1 MPSFVGIQLMAG
13 IYLHIPFCKK
23 ACHYCNFHFST
34 QTAHI
39 QAFVDAIIQEIE
51 LQKSYIKEPIET
63 IYFGG
68 GTPSLLNEAQL
79 KSILAAIHTHF
90 KVANSIECTLE
101 ANPDDIDPIK
111 LAAWK
116 QLGINRLSI
125 GIQSFQASAL
135 AWMNR
140 AHSVEQSHAA
150 IQLAKQAGI
159 NNLSIDLIY
168 GTPTL
173 TDEGLM
179 EDLNWI
185 QQYQINHVSCYA
197 LTVED
202 KTALK
207 KLIEKAQLEDVDPEK
222 QAKHFEIV
230 TSKLMCMGM
239 EHYEISNFAKPGF
252 RSQHNSNYWSG
263 KHYLGL
269 GPSAHSFNTISRQ
282 WNIANNA
289 LYIQSITN
297 GQLNFEIEHLT
308 EANRYNEYMMTSLRR
323 IEGFDL
329 DFIQATFGKSYYDHS
344 VAIIH
349 EMHAKAVFQQNEN
362 QYSLNNSA
370 KFLADGIASDFFIL
384 ESAPTP

>member
-1 MPSFVGIQLMAG
+1 MAG

-34 QTAHI
+34 QTDTI
-39 QAFVDAIIQEIE
+39 QALVDALIQEIE

-79 KSILAAIHTHF
+79 KAILAAIDTHF
-90 KVANSIECTLE
+90 KVTTTIECTLE

-135 AWMNR
+135 TWMNR
-140 AHSVEQSHAA
+140 AHTVEQSHAA
-150 IQLAKQAGI
+150 IQMALDAGI
-159 NNLSIDLIY
+159 HNLSIDLIY
-168 GTPTL
+168 GTPAL
-173 TDEGLM
+173 SDRALM
-179 EDLNWI
+179 EDLDWI

-207 KLIEKAQLEDVDPEK
+207 KLIEKAQIEDVDPEK
-222 QAKHFEIV
+222 QARQFEIV
-230 TSKLMCMGM
+230 STRLMAMGM
-239 EHYEISNFAKPGF
+239 EHYEISNFANPGY

-263 KHYLGL
+263 KNYLGL

-297 GQLNFEIEHLT
+297 GQLNFEIEYLT

-329 DFIQATFGKSYYDHS
+329 DFILAAFGKSYYDHS
-344 VAIIH
+344 IAMIT
-349 EMHAKAVFQQNEN
+349 EMDAKNIFNQKDN
-362 QYSLNNSA
+362 QYSLKDEA

-384 ESAPTP
+384 GSAPTP

>member
-1 MPSFVGIQLMAG
+1 MAG

-34 QTAHI
+34 QTADMQI
-39 QAFVDAIIQEIE
+39 FVDTLIQEIV

-68 GTPSLLNEAQL
+68 GTPSLLEEAQL
-79 KSILAAIHTHF
+79 KEILAAIDAHF
-90 KVANSIECTLE
+90 EIADVIECTLE
-101 ANPDDIDPIK
+101 ANPDDMHPSKI
-111 LAAWK
+111 AAWK
-116 QLGINRLSI
+116 KIGINRLSI

-135 AWMNR
+135 TWMNR
-140 AHSVEQSHAA
+140 AHTVEQSHAA
-150 IQLAKQAGI
+150 IQMALDAGI
-159 NNLSIDLIY
+159 DNLSIDLIY
-168 GTPTL
+168 GTPSL
-173 TDEGLM
+173 SDQALM
-179 EDLNWI
+179 ADLDWI
-185 QQYQINHVSCYA
+185 AHYQIKHVSCYA

-207 KLIEKAQLEDVDPEK
+207 KSIEKGQIENIDSEK
-222 QAKHFEIV
+222 QARHFEIV
-230 TSKLMCMGM
+230 CARLKTMGL

-252 RSQHNSNYWSG
+252 RSQHNSHYWSG
-263 KHYLGL
+263 ETYLGL

-289 LYIQSITN
+289 LYIKSIAQ
-297 GQLNFEIEHLT
+297 GQLNFEIELLT

-329 DFIQATFGKSYYDHS
+329 DLIAAKFGNRYYEHS
-344 VAIIH
+344 IAMIN
-349 EMHAKAVFQQNEN
+349 EMEPRNIFNQNGN
-362 QYSLNNSA
+362 QYSLKDEA

-384 ESAPTP
+384 ESAPSS

>member
-1 MPSFVGIQLMAG
+1 MAG

-34 QTAHI
+34 QTADM
-39 QAFVDAIIQEIE
+39 QVFVDTLIQEIA

-68 GTPSLLNEAQL
+68 GTPSLLEEAQL
-79 KSILAAIHTHF
+79 KEILAAIDAHF
-90 KVANSIECTLE
+90 EIADIIECTLE
-101 ANPDDIDPIK
+101 ANPDDMHPSKI
-111 LAAWK
+111 AAWK
-116 QLGINRLSI
+116 KIGINRLSI

-135 AWMNR
+135 TWMNR
-140 AHSVEQSHAA
+140 AHTVEQSHAA
-150 IQLAKQAGI
+150 IQMALDAGI
-159 NNLSIDLIY
+159 DNLSIDLIY
-168 GTPTL
+168 GTPSL
-173 TDEGLM
+173 SDQAFM
-179 EDLNWI
+179 ADLDWI
-185 QQYQINHVSCYA
+185 AHYQIKHVSCYA

-207 KLIEKAQLEDVDPEK
+207 KSIEKGQIENIDSEK
-222 QAKHFEIV
+222 QARHFEIV
-230 TSKLMCMGM
+230 CARLKTMGL

-252 RSQHNSNYWSG
+252 RSQHNSHYWSG
-263 KHYLGL
+263 ETYLGL

-289 LYIQSITN
+289 LYIKSIAQ
-297 GQLNFEIEHLT
+297 GQLNFEIELLT

-329 DFIQATFGKSYYDHS
+329 DLIAAKFGNRYYEHS
-344 VAIIH
+344 IAMIN
-349 EMHAKAVFQQNEN
+349 EMEPRNIFNQNGN
-362 QYSLNNSA
+362 QYSLKDEA

-384 ESAPTP
+384 ESAPSS

>member
-1 MPSFVGIQLMAG
+1 MAG

-34 QTAHI
+34 QTADM
-39 QAFVDAIIQEIE
+39 QVFVDTLIQEIA

-68 GTPSLLNEAQL
+68 GTPSLLEEAQL
-79 KSILAAIHTHF
+79 KEILAAIDAHF
-90 KVANSIECTLE
+90 EIADIIECTLE
-101 ANPDDIDPIK
+101 ANPDDMHPSKI
-111 LAAWK
+111 AAWK
-116 QLGINRLSI
+116 KIGINRLSI

-135 AWMNR
+135 TWMNR
-140 AHSVEQSHAA
+140 AHTVEQSHAA
-150 IQLAKQAGI
+150 IQMALDAGI
-159 NNLSIDLIY
+159 DNLSIDLIY
-168 GTPTL
+168 GTPSL
-173 TDEGLM
+173 SDQALM
-179 EDLNWI
+179 ADLDWI
-185 QQYQINHVSCYA
+185 AHYQIKHVSCYA

-207 KLIEKAQLEDVDPEK
+207 KSIEKGQIENIDSEK
-222 QAKHFEIV
+222 QARHFEIV
-230 TSKLMCMGM
+230 CARLKTMGL

-252 RSQHNSNYWSG
+252 RSQHNSHYWSG
-263 KHYLGL
+263 ETYLGL

-289 LYIQSITN
+289 LYIKSIAQ
-297 GQLNFEIEHLT
+297 GQLNFEIELLT

-329 DFIQATFGKSYYDHS
+329 DLIAAKFGNRYYEHS
-344 VAIIH
+344 IAMIN
-349 EMHAKAVFQQNEN
+349 EMEPRNIFNQNGN
-362 QYSLNNSA
+362 QYSLKEEA

-384 ESAPTP
+384 ESAPSS

>member
-1 MPSFVGIQLMAG
+1 MAG

-34 QTAHI
+34 QTADM
-39 QAFVDAIIQEIE
+39 QVFVDTLIQEIA

-68 GTPSLLNEAQL
+68 GTPSLLEEAQL
-79 KSILAAIHTHF
+79 KEILAAIDAHF
-90 KVANSIECTLE
+90 EIADIIECTLE
-101 ANPDDIDPIK
+101 ANPDDMHPSKI
-111 LAAWK
+111 AAWK
-116 QLGINRLSI
+116 KIGINRLSI

-135 AWMNR
+135 TWMNR
-140 AHSVEQSHAA
+140 AHTVEQSHAA
-150 IQLAKQAGI
+150 IQMALDAGI
-159 NNLSIDLIY
+159 DNLSIDLIY
-168 GTPTL
+168 GTPSL
-173 TDEGLM
+173 SDQALM
-179 EDLNWI
+179 ADLDWI
-185 QQYQINHVSCYA
+185 AHYQIKHVSCYA

-207 KLIEKAQLEDVDPEK
+207 KSIEKGQIENIDSEK
-222 QAKHFEIV
+222 QARHFEIV
-230 TSKLMCMGM
+230 CARLKMGL

-252 RSQHNSNYWSG
+252 RSQHNSHYWSG
-263 KHYLGL
+263 ETYLGL

-289 LYIQSITN
+289 LYIKSIAQ
-297 GQLNFEIEHLT
+297 GQLNFEIELLT

-329 DFIQATFGKSYYDHS
+329 DLIAAKFGNRYYEHS
-344 VAIIH
+344 IAMIN
-349 EMHAKAVFQQNEN
+349 EMEPRNIFNQNGN
-362 QYSLNNSA
+362 QYSLKDEA

-384 ESAPTP
+384 ESAPSS

>member
-1 MPSFVGIQLMAG
+1 MAG

-34 QTAHI
+34 QTADM
-39 QAFVDAIIQEIE
+39 QVFVDTLIQEIV

-68 GTPSLLNEAQL
+68 GTPSLLEEAQL
-79 KSILAAIHTHF
+79 KEILAAIDAHF
-90 KVANSIECTLE
+90 EIADVIECTLE
-101 ANPDDIDPIK
+101 ANPDDMHPSKI
-111 LAAWK
+111 AAWK
-116 QLGINRLSI
+116 KIGINRLSI

-135 AWMNR
+135 TWMNR
-140 AHSVEQSHAA
+140 AHTVEQSHAA
-150 IQLAKQAGI
+150 IQMALDAGI
-159 NNLSIDLIY
+159 DNLSIDLIY
-168 GTPTL
+168 GTPSL
-173 TDEGLM
+173 SDQALM
-179 EDLNWI
+179 ADLDWI
-185 QQYQINHVSCYA
+185 AHYQIKHVSCYA

-207 KLIEKAQLEDVDPEK
+207 KSIEKGQIENIDSEK
-222 QAKHFEIV
+222 QARHFEIV
-230 TSKLMCMGM
+230 CARLKTMGL

-252 RSQHNSNYWSG
+252 RSQHNSHYWSG
-263 KHYLGL
+263 ETYLGL

-289 LYIQSITN
+289 LYIKSIAQ
-297 GQLNFEIEHLT
+297 GQLNFEIELLT

-329 DFIQATFGKSYYDHS
+329 DLIAAKFGNRYYEHS
-344 VAIIH
+344 IAMIN
-349 EMHAKAVFQQNEN
+349 EMEPRNIFNQNGN
-362 QYSLNNSA
+362 QYSLKDEA

-384 ESAPTP
+384 ESAPSS

>member
-1 MPSFVGIQLMAG
+1 MAG

-79 KSILAAIHTHF
+79 KAILAAIHTHF
-90 KVANSIECTLE
+90 NVASSIECTLE
-101 ANPDDIDPIK
+101 ANPDDIDSIK

-135 AWMNR
+135 TWMNR
-140 AHSVEQSHAA
+140 AHTVEQSHAA

-222 QAKHFEIV
+222 QARHFEIV
-230 TSKLMCMGM
+230 TSKLMATGM

-289 LYIQSITN
+289 LYIQSIMN
-297 GQLNFEIEHLT
+297 GQLNFEIENLT

-323 IEGFDL
+323 MEGFDL

-344 VAIIH
+344 IAIIH
-349 EMHAKAVFQQNEN
+349 ALHAKAVFQQNEN
-362 QYSLNNSA
+362 RYSLNESA

>member
-1 MPSFVGIQLMAG
+1 LVILLMAG

-34 QTAHI
+34 QTADM
-39 QAFVDAIIQEIE
+39 QVFVDTLIQEIA

-68 GTPSLLNEAQL
+68 GTPSLLEEAQL
-79 KSILAAIHTHF
+79 KEILAAIDAHF
-90 KVANSIECTLE
+90 EKADVIECTLE
-101 ANPDDIDPIK
+101 ANPDDMHPSKI
-111 LAAWK
+111 AAWK
-116 QLGINRLSI
+116 KIGINRLSI

-135 AWMNR
+135 TWMNR
-140 AHSVEQSHAA
+140 AHTVEQSHAA
-150 IQLAKQAGI
+150 IQMALDAGI
-159 NNLSIDLIY
+159 DNLSIDLIY
-168 GTPTL
+168 GTPSL
-173 TDEGLM
+173 SDQALM
-179 EDLNWI
+179 ADLDWI
-185 QQYQINHVSCYA
+185 AHYQIKHVSCYA

-207 KLIEKAQLEDVDPEK
+207 KSIEKGQIENIDSEK
-222 QAKHFEIV
+222 QARHFEIV
-230 TSKLMCMGM
+230 CARLKTMGL

-252 RSQHNSNYWSG
+252 RSQHNSHYWSG
-263 KHYLGL
+263 ETYLGL

-289 LYIQSITN
+289 LYIKSIAQ
-297 GQLNFEIEHLT
+297 GQLNFEIELLT

-329 DFIQATFGKSYYDHS
+329 DLIAAKFGNRYYEHS
-344 VAIIH
+344 IAIIN
-349 EMHAKAVFQQNEN
+349 EMEPRNIFNQNGN
-362 QYSLNNSA
+362 QYSLKDEA

-384 ESAPTP
+384 ESAPSS

>member
-1 MPSFVGIQLMAG
+1 MAG

-34 QTAHI
+34 QTADM
-39 QAFVDAIIQEIE
+39 QAFVDALIQEIA
-51 LQKSYIKEPIET
+51 LQKSYITEPIET

-68 GTPSLLNEAQL
+68 GTPSLLQDTQLNE
-79 KSILAAIHTHF
+79 IIAAIYTHF
-90 KVANSIECTLE
+90 NVANLIECTLE
-101 ANPDDIDPIK
+101 ANPDDMRPSK
-111 LAAWK
+111 LVAWK
-116 QLGINRLSI
+116 NAGINRLSI

-135 AWMNR
+135 TWMNR

-150 IQLAKQAGI
+150 IQMAKDAGI
-159 NNLSIDLIY
+159 HNLSIDLIY
-168 GTPTL
+168 GTPSL
-173 TDEGLM
+173 TDQALM
-179 EDLNWI
+179 ADLDWI
-185 QQYQINHVSCYA
+185 EQYQINHVSCYA

-207 KLIEKAQLEDVDPEK
+207 KQIEKGQIENVDAEK
-222 QAKHFEIV
+222 QARHFEIV
-230 TSKLMCMGM
+230 CARLKAMGL

-289 LYIQSITN
+289 LYIKSIAQ
-297 GQLNFEIEHLT
+297 GQLNFEIELLT
-308 EANRYNEYMMTSLRR
+308 KANRYNEYMMTSLRR

-329 DFIQATFGKSYYDHS
+329 DFIQETFGKSYHDHS
-344 VAIIH
+344 IAIIH
-349 EMHAKAVFQQNEN
+349 ELHTKAVFIQNEN
-362 QYSLNNSA
+362 RYSLNDGA

>member
-1 MPSFVGIQLMAG
+1 MLVIQLMAG

-34 QTAHI
+34 QTDTI
-39 QAFVDAIIQEIE
+39 QAIVDALIEEIE

-79 KSILAAIHTHF
+79 KAILAAIDTHF
-90 KVANSIECTLE
+90 KVTTTIECTLE

-135 AWMNR
+135 TWMNR
-140 AHSVEQSHAA
+140 AHTVEQSHAA
-150 IQLAKQAGI
+150 IQMALDAGI
-159 NNLSIDLIY
+159 HNLSIDLIY
-168 GTPTL
+168 GTPAL
-173 TDEGLM
+173 SDRALM
-179 EDLNWI
+179 EDLDWI
-185 QQYQINHVSCYA
+185 AHYQIKHVSCYA

-207 KLIEKAQLEDVDPEK
+207 KSIEKGKIENVDSEK
-222 QAKHFEIV
+222 QARHFEIV
-230 TSKLMCMGM
+230 CARLKTMGF
-239 EHYEISNFAKPGF
+239 EHYEISNFANPGY

-263 KHYLGL
+263 KNYLGL

-289 LYIQSITN
+289 LYIKSIEN
-297 GQLNFEIEHLT
+297 GLLNFEIEILT

-323 IEGFDL
+323 MEGFDL
-329 DFIQATFGKSYYDHS
+329 DIIAAKFGKRYHQHS
-344 VAIIH
+344 IAMIK
-349 EMHAKAVFQQNEN
+349 EMDSKNIFNQKDN
-362 QYSLNNSA
+362 QYSLKDEA

-384 ESAPTP
+384 ESAPSS

>member
-1 MPSFVGIQLMAG
+1 MAG

-34 QTAHI
+34 QTTHI
-39 QAFVDAIIQEIE
+39 QAFVNGMVQEIE
-51 LQKSYIKEPIET
+51 LQKNYINEPIET

-68 GTPSLLNEAQL
+68 GTPSLLNEVQL
-79 KSILAAIHTHF
+79 KAIIEAIHTHF
-90 KVANSIECTLE
+90 KIATTIECTLE
-101 ANPDDIDPIK
+101 ANPDDIDTTK
-111 LAAWK
+111 LASWK
-116 QLGINRLSI
+116 HLGINRLSI
-125 GIQSFQASAL
+125 GIQSFQAGAL

-150 IQLAKQAGI
+150 IEMAMHAGF

-173 TDEGLM
+173 TNQALM
-179 EDLNWI
+179 ADLDWI

-207 KLIEKAQLEDVDPEK
+207 NLIEKAQIEDVHPEK

-230 TSKLMCMGM
+230 STKLKQMGM

-263 KHYLGL
+263 KTYLGL

-289 LYIQSITN
+289 LYIQSMTN
-297 GQLNFEIEHLT
+297 GLLNFEIEYLT
-308 EANRYNEYMMTSLRR
+308 EANRFNEYMMTSLRR
-323 IEGFDL
+323 IEGIDL
-329 DFIQATFGKSYYDHS
+329 DFIQSTFGKSYFDHS
-344 VAIIH
+344 IATINGMEFKDIFH
-349 EMHAKAVFQQNEN
+349 QNGN
-362 QYSLNNSA
+362 QYSLKNES

-384 ESAPTP
+384 GSAPSP

>member
-1 MPSFVGIQLMAG
+1 MLVIQLMAG

-34 QTAHI
+34 QTATI
-39 QAFVDAIIQEIE
+39 QAFVDALLQEIE

-79 KSILAAIHTHF
+79 KAILAAIDAHF
-90 KVANSIECTLE
+90 KVTTTIECTLE
-101 ANPDDIDPIK
+101 ANPDDMHPNK

-135 AWMNR
+135 TWMNR
-140 AHSVEQSHAA
+140 AHTVEQSHAA
-150 IQLAKQAGI
+150 IQMALDAGI
-159 NNLSIDLIY
+159 HNLSIDLIY
-168 GTPTL
+168 GTPAL
-173 TDEGLM
+173 SDQALM
-179 EDLNWI
+179 EDLDWI

-207 KLIEKAQLEDVDPEK
+207 KLIEKAQIEDVDPEK
-222 QAKHFEIV
+222 QARHFEIV
-230 TSKLMCMGM
+230 STRLMAMGM
-239 EHYEISNFAKPGF
+239 EHYEISNFAKPDF

-263 KHYLGL
+263 KNYLGL
-269 GPSAHSFNTISRQ
+269 GPSAHSFNAISRQ

-297 GQLNFEIEHLT
+297 GQLNFEIEYLT

-329 DFIQATFGKSYYDHS
+329 DFILAAFGKSYYDHS
-344 VAIIH
+344 IAIIH
-349 EMHAKAVFQQNEN
+349 EMHAKVVFKQNEN
-362 QYSLNNSA
+362 RYSLNDGA

-384 ESAPTP
+384 GSAPTP

>member
-1 MPSFVGIQLMAG
+1 MAG

-34 QTAHI
+34 QTEHI
-39 QAFVDAIIQEIE
+39 LAFVDAMIQEIE
-51 LQKSYIKEPIET
+51 LQKNYLNEPIET

-79 KSILAAIHTHF
+79 KTILAAIYAHF
-90 KVANSIECTLE
+90 KIATTIECTLE
-101 ANPDDIDPIK
+101 ANPDDINPVQ
-111 LAAWK
+111 LAGWK
-116 QLGINRLSI
+116 QIGINRLSI

-140 AHSVEQSHAA
+140 AHTVEQSHAA
-150 IQLAKQAGI
+150 IQMAKQAGF

-173 TDEGLM
+173 SDQGLM
-179 EDLNWI
+179 EDLDWI

-207 KLIEKAQLEDVDPEK
+207 KLIEKAQNEDVNPEK
-222 QAKHFEIV
+222 QARHFEIV
-230 TSKLMCMGM
+230 TAKLMAMGM
-239 EHYEISNFAKPGF
+239 EHYEISNFAIPGF

-263 KHYLGL
+263 RSYLGL
-269 GPSAHSFNTISRQ
+269 GPSAHSFNSISRQ

-297 GQLNFEIEHLT
+297 GQLNFEIEYLT
-308 EANRYNEYMMTSLRR
+308 QANRYNEYMMTSLRR
-323 IEGFDL
+323 MEGFDL
-329 DFIQATFGKSYYDHS
+329 DFIQGTFGQSYFDHS
-344 VAIIH
+344 IETIQELVP
-349 EMHAKAVFQQNEN
+349 KDVLQQNGN
-362 QYSLNNSA
+362 QYSLKNEA
-370 KFLADGIASDFFIL
+370 KFLADGIASDFFRL
-384 ESAPTP
+384 GSAPTP

>member
-1 MPSFVGIQLMAG
+1 MAG

-34 QTAHI
+34 QTDTI
-39 QAFVDAIIQEIE
+39 QALVDALIQEIE

-79 KSILAAIHTHF
+79 KAILAAIDTHF
-90 KVANSIECTLE
+90 KVTTTIECTLE

-135 AWMNR
+135 TWMNR
-140 AHSVEQSHAA
+140 AHTVEQSHAA
-150 IQLAKQAGI
+150 IQMALDAGI
-159 NNLSIDLIY
+159 HNLSIDLIY
-168 GTPTL
+168 GTPAL
-173 TDEGLM
+173 SDRALM
-179 EDLNWI
+179 EDLDWI

-207 KLIEKAQLEDVDPEK
+207 KLIENAQIEDVDPEK
-222 QAKHFEIV
+222 QARHFEIV
-230 TSKLMCMGM
+230 YTRLMAMGM
-239 EHYEISNFAKPGF
+239 EHYEISNFAKPDF

-263 KHYLGL
+263 KNYLGL

-289 LYIQSITN
+289 LYIKSIEN
-297 GQLNFEIEHLT
+297 GLLNFEIEILT

-323 IEGFDL
+323 MEGFDL
-329 DFIQATFGKSYYDHS
+329 DIIAAKFGKRYHQHS
-344 VAIIH
+344 IAMIK
-349 EMHAKAVFQQNEN
+349 EMDSKNIFNQKDN
-362 QYSLNNSA
+362 QYSLKDEA

-384 ESAPTP
+384 GSAPTP